1 MFEAEVPIE
10 DIQASLEKLL
20 QKYEDDNY
28 PFKVFSMGGGYQ
40 FLTKPAYQ
48 SSISILLK
56 QKSKKRLSTSALE
69 TCAIIA
75 YKQPITKHQIEQI
88 RGVNCDYAIQKLLEK
103 ELVEIQGKS
112 DGVGRPILYGT
123 TAKFMEY
130 FGINSL
136 KDLPMPKDF
145 SKDENEIG
153 DEVEKEHEIIAAE
166 LEEME
171 FNTQDNNNSTE
182 IQNKEN
188 ETQDTF
194 GDLSSQTNS
203 QSEEDFSSES
213 HNPVEP
219 EE

>member
-1 MFEAEVPIE
+1 
-10 DIQASLEKLL
+10 
-20 QKYEDDNY
+20 
-28 PFKVFSMGGGYQ
+28 
-40 FLTKPAYQ
+40 
-48 SSISILLK
+48 
-56 QKSKKRLSTSALE
+56 
-69 TCAIIA
+69 
-75 YKQPITKHQIEQI
+75 
-88 RGVNCDYAIQKLLEK
+88 
-103 ELVEIQGKS
+103 
-112 DGVGRPILYGT
+112 
-123 TAKFMEY
+123 
-130 FGINSL
+130 
-136 KDLPMPKDF
+136 MPKDF